1 MTLTRPS
8 LSSFLITPFTVCR
21 RVDPPCIPQPLCF
34 TCSQSPSP
42 LSSGRVTSQNLE
54 FSGDSVIR
62 WKKSHSGAMVVDA
75 ATQCCTACKDTSAMS
90 ARLPLQPSVSSRV
103 TCAAAGSTEQT
114 SSECIS
120 TGTAA
125 AYRARSDV
133 LIPVAYTQL
142 LFVFKSMKKN
152 LFFVIVYCTFSQE
165 G

>member
-62 WKKSHSGAMVVDA
+62 WKVSVGDKEKPFRCDGCGRSYAVLYCLQRHQRYECA
-75 ATQCCTACKDTSAMS
+75 ATATAQRQFTCHLCSRRFNRADIL
-90 ARLPLQPSVSSRV
+90 RVHINRHSSRLQ
-103 TCAAAGSTEQT
+103 S
-114 SSECIS
+114 
-120 TGTAA
+120 
-125 AYRARSDV
+125 
-133 LIPVAYTQL
+133 
-142 LFVFKSMKKN
+142 
-152 LFFVIVYCTFSQE
+152 
-165 G
+165 